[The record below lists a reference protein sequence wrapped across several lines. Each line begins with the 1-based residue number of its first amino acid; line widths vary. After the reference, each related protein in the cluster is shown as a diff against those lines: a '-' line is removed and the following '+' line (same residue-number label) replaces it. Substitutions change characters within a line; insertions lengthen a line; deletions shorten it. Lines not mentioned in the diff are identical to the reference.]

1 MPTFPKNPLKLYLK
15 YSNNINSLNIF
26 FFSEFY
32 FIQICNKNEEEMPY
46 LLQINI

>member
-1 MPTFPKNPLKLYLK
+1 MPTLPKNPLKLYLK

-32 FIQICNKNEEEMPY
+32 RIQFFKKNKEKMAYPV
-46 LLQINI
+46 QPNI